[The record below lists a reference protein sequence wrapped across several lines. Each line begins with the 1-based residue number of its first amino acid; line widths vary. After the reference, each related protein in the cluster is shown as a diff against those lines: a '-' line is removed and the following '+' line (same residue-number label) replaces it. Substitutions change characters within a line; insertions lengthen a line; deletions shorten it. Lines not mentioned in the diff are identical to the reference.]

1 MQPSASQGFRPSL
14 NLDVNKKAC
23 YIYRA
28 REHVVGIGVVAL
40 FGHSPL
46 HESRILAVLDSEITR
61 QPQDSLGILV
71 GFASYLNARVQGIL
85 ALCKIYTGLRERLL
99 GCFRR
104 WTLMRRFPCNRH
116 IEMLVG

>member
-1 MQPSASQGFRPSL
+1 M
-14 NLDVNKKAC
+14 
-23 YIYRA
+23 
-28 REHVVGIGVVAL
+28 VGIGVVAL

-46 HESRILAVLDSEITR
+46 HESRILAVLDSKITG

-71 GFASYLNARVQGIL
+71 GFAGYLNARVQRIL